1 MTLDVTTGNLL
12 YPAIDFTHDDTTS
25 WQDPLTSEVYWY
37 PREISVRPVNEK
49 ENQPVAH
56 VFLSSSEL
64 ANHWRY
70 AQTRGDWLGGEF
82 GHSKSI
88 LDLQARFFSDDQA
101 IAITQQPFVLYE
113 LKVETLKLNKY
124 VINAINAL
132 PKNYDEV
139 IYSDFLRNWGTHIVL
154 KSLVGRFEI
163 FKRYKS
169 MNDFFQV
176 VCMNNKF
183 YLKIVSFPSIV

>member
-12 YPAIDFTHDDTTS
+12 YPAIDFTNDNTVP
-25 WQDPLTSEVYWY
+25 WLDPLTGEEYWR
-37 PREISVRPVNEK
+37 PREISVLPVDEK

-64 ANHWRY
+64 ANHWKY

-101 IAITQQPFVLYE
+101 IAITQQPFVLYR
-113 LKVETLKLNKY
+113 LKVETLKLNTY
-124 VINAINAL
+124 VTNAINAL
-132 PKNYDEV
+132 PKIYNEV

-154 KSLVGRFEI
+154 QSLIGKLKI
-163 FKRYKS
+163 FK
-169 MNDFFQV
+169 
-176 VCMNNKF
+176 
-183 YLKIVSFPSIV
+183 

>member
-1 MTLDVTTGNLL
+1 MTFDITTGNLL
-12 YPAIDFTHDDTTS
+12 LPAIDFTHDNNTS
-25 WQDPLTSEVYWY
+25 WQDPLTNETYWC
-37 PREISVRPVNEK
+37 PREITVLSVDQK
-49 ENQPVAH
+49 ENQPVAR

-64 ANHWRY
+64 ANHWKY

-101 IAITQQPFVLYE
+101 IAITQQPYVSYK

-124 VINAINAL
+124 AISAINAL
-132 PKNYDEV
+132 PKIYDEV

-154 KSLVGRFEI
+154 QSLIGKFEI
-163 FKRYKS
+163 MK
-169 MNDFFQV
+169 
-176 VCMNNKF
+176 
-183 YLKIVSFPSIV
+183 